1 MESFDVAIIGGGIIG
16 GSIAF
21 ELAQRKLRVVI
32 LERQQPGREASWAAA
47 GMLAPVPDSTESAP
61 LMPLARASFA
71 LYPDFVAAVES
82 PSGLATGFRRKAT
95 IHAFFAPQGEAE
107 RNEWIAELR
116 RVNVKADAISAVD
129 ARSAEP
135 ALGESVR
142 AAVWLPE
149 EASVEPRLLT
159 EAVLVAAARHGA
171 RIRTGVPVTSLLRKG
186 SRVSGVIAGG
196 EKIAA
201 GRVVLAAGC
210 YSGGI
215 EGLERYAPTHPV
227 RGQMVALRSANST
240 LRHVLRS
247 HRGYVVPRNN
257 GSVVAGSTLENAG
270 FEKHVTPAGLRQILD
285 AAVELAP
292 VLSEAAILET
302 WAGLRPGTPDG
313 LPLLGPTDLEG
324 LLIATGHYRNGILL
338 APITAKLIREWIF
351 DGRTSEAA
359 EKFSPLRFLEA
370 RCSAGR

>member
-1 MESFDVAIIGGGIIG
+1 
-16 GSIAF
+16 
-21 ELAQRKLRVVI
+21 
-32 LERQQPGREASWAAA
+32 
-47 GMLAPVPDSTESAP
+47 
-61 LMPLARASFA
+61 
-71 LYPDFVAAVES
+71 
-82 PSGLATGFRRKAT
+82 
-95 IHAFFAPQGEAE
+95 
-107 RNEWIAELR
+107 
-116 RVNVKADAISAVD
+116 
-129 ARSAEP
+129 
-135 ALGESVR
+135 
-142 AAVWLPE
+142 
-149 EASVEPRLLT
+149 
-159 EAVLVAAARHGA
+159 
-171 RIRTGVPVTSLLRKG
+171 
-186 SRVSGVIAGG
+186 
-196 EKIAA
+196 
-201 GRVVLAAGC
+201 
-210 YSGGI
+210 
-215 EGLERYAPTHPV
+215 
-227 RGQMVALRSANST
+227 
-240 LRHVLRS
+240 VLRS

>member
-47 GMLAPVPDSTESAP
+47 GMLAPVPDSLESAP
-61 LMPLARASFA
+61 LMPLAKASFA
-71 LYPDFVAAVES
+71 LYPDFLAAVES
-82 PSGLATGFRRKAT
+82 LSCLATGFRSEAT
-95 IHAFFAPQGEAE
+95 IHAFFAPHGEAE
-107 RNEWIAELR
+107 RNELIAELR
-116 RVNVKADAISAVD
+116 QVDVKAEAISAAD

-270 FEKHVTPAGLRQILD
+270 FEKHVTPTGLRQILD

-313 LPLLGPTDLEG
+313 LPILGPVDLEG

-338 APITAKLIREWIF
+338 APITAKLIREWIVE
-351 DGRTSEAA
+351 GRTSEAVD
-359 EKFSPLRFLEA
+359 KFSPLRFLEA
-370 RCSAGR
+370 RRGAGR